1 MSAWILWAALVVFST
16 ASTAADGGCKEL
28 VSKELGLTPLYPS
41 LDIVKLSLST
51 FMWSLWIGGA
61 ESNLMRLLQRKI
73 VKDRKVT
80 LMA

>member
-51 FMWSLWIGGA
+51 FMWSL
-61 ESNLMRLLQRKI
+61 
-73 VKDRKVT
+73 
-80 LMA
+80 